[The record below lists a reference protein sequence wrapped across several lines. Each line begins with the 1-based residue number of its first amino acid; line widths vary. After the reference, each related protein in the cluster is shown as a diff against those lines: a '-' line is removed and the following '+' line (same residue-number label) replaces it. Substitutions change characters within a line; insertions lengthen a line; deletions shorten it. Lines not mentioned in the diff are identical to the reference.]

1 MERGLSGFIVV
12 LFYFVDSRW
21 GTVTMDG
28 VILGDKRDRET
39 GDRIY
44 GQKNSRGL
52 LFCRCSGFQP
62 FLPEI
67 GANSLNLKRKQLIK
81 SSQDCFSWI

>member
-1 MERGLSGFIVV
+1 MEHRLSGFIVV

-28 VILGDKRDRET
+28 VILGDEWDRET
-39 GDRIY
+39 GDRTH

-52 LFCRCSGFQP
+52 LLCRCSGFQP
-62 FLPEI
+62 FPPEI

-81 SSQDCFSWI
+81 SSQDCFTI